1 MSGYRLLSYVAEGR
15 RPRAGLLRGGAVLDV
30 AEAVAA
36 DPRARRIA
44 SGAAWDSVLSL
55 LEDWPRAQDALAAL
69 VESFAAQDPLP
80 AARPLAGLRLRAP
93 ILYPGAVFGAGAN
106 YSDHYR
112 EMRGEDPPD
121 KRGKQPFFFLK
132 TSAHSIIGP
141 EEAIRLP
148 GFSSQVDWEAEIGAV
163 IGRPAKD
170 LPVERALG
178 CVAGYLI
185 VNDLSARDFL
195 RRDDTPFVFDWV
207 GQKCF
212 DTSCPMGPWL
222 TPAGEVADPQALSI
236 RLWVND
242 ALMQDSSSRHMIF
255 GVAEQIAWLSRHVT
269 LRPGDV
275 VATGTP
281 AGVGRPRG
289 IFLKDG
295 DVVRIAIEGLGEL
308 RNPVVAARARGAEP
322 AT

>member
-1 MSGYRLLSYVAEGR
+1 MPGYRLLSYVAADG
-15 RPRAGLLRGGAVLDV
+15 RPRAGLRVGDVVLDV
-30 AEAVAA
+30 ADAMAA
-36 DPRARRIA
+36 DPVARR
-44 SGAAWDSVLSL
+44 AAPEPPWDSVLAL
-55 LEDWPRAQDALAAL
+55 LQDWPRARDAIAVL
-69 VESFAAQDPLP
+69 VDAVAAQGPPP
-80 AARPLAGLRLRAP
+80 AARALEPLRLAAP

-121 KRGKQPFFFLK
+121 KQGKQPFFFLK

-141 EEAIRLP
+141 DEAIRLP
-148 GFSSQVDWEAEIGAV
+148 AFSSQVDWEAEIGVV
-163 IGRPAKD
+163 IGRSAKD
-170 LPVERALG
+170 LPVERALD

-222 TPAGEVADPQALSI
+222 TPAEQIADPQDLAI

-242 ALMQDSSSRHMIF
+242 TLMQDSSSRHMIF

-275 VATGTP
+275 IATGTP

-289 IFLKDG
+289 IFLAPADR
-295 DVVRIAIEGLGEL
+295 VRIAIEGHGEL
-308 RNPVVAARARGAEP
+308 RNPVVAASPR
-322 AT
+322 